1 MLAIVGLLTILVVM
15 FLIMTKKC
23 STLVALIAVPMIAC
37 VIVGQG
43 ADMGGYITAGIK
55 SVAATGV
62 MFIFA
67 VAFFGVMGDVGAF
80 EIVSSLPHMQWLPLP
95 PWHHACPPL
104 PFLLHGQTRRLM

>member
-43 ADMGGYITAGIK
+43 ADMGNTREHHKGK
-55 SVAATGV
+55 STFTRT
-62 MFIFA
+62 MTR
-67 VAFFGVMGDVGAF
+67 
-80 EIVSSLPHMQWLPLP
+80 VSI
-95 PWHHACPPL
+95 
-104 PFLLHGQTRRLM
+104 

>member
-43 ADMGGYITAGIK
+43 ADMGGYQKCGRHR
-55 SVAATGV
+55 SHVYFCSGL
-62 MFIFA
+62 FR
-67 VAFFGVMGDVGAF
+67 
-80 EIVSSLPHMQWLPLP
+80 
-95 PWHHACPPL
+95 C
-104 PFLLHGQTRRLM
+104 HG

>member
-43 ADMGGYITAGIK
+43 ADMGG
-55 SVAATGV
+55 
-62 MFIFA
+62 
-67 VAFFGVMGDVGAF
+67 
-80 EIVSSLPHMQWLPLP
+80 
-95 PWHHACPPL
+95 
-104 PFLLHGQTRRLM
+104 R